1 MKYYVEF
8 TDGQRFEYNTE
19 GKDQMSYEA
28 IARAMAYRATA
39 DRFLD
44 AYTSKQEP
52 RVKPKL
58 AVLILDEF

>member
-8 TDGQRFEYNTE
+8 TDGQRFEYNTD

-44 AYTSKQEP
+44 TYTNKQEP

-58 AVLILDEF
+58 AVLILDES